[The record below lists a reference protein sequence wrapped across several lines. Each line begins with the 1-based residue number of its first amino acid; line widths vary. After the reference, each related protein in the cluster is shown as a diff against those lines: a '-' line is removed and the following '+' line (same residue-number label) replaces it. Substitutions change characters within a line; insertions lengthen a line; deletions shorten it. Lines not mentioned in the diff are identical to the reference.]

1 MSGRRRGK
9 NEGTIYKRKNG
20 SWRAQ
25 ISYSGKRFSKDFNR
39 KSDADFWLR
48 EVRAEIAHGR
58 VLWGGSITLG
68 DFLMDW
74 LGQHRSALREKTAH
88 QYSSLILKHIQTYF
102 GETKIKDLTPIG
114 IDKYYLALQES
125 SVGVRTIHIIHH
137 ILHAS
142 LDNAVRYGLLTS
154 NPTQGAAL
162 PTYRFDEMQVL
173 NKEQV
178 GRFLKAARESS
189 SFALYHL
196 ALVTGM
202 RMGELLGLKW
212 SDIDFE
218 SGLISVQRQRQYV
231 PGEGITLVEPKTR
244 YGRRTIKVGDMS
256 LQILLAHRKVVN
268 EKRIFA
274 GNRWQEMDLVFPN
287 SVGKPGDPSNIRLEF
302 NQILEKAEIP
312 RIRFHDL
319 RHTAATIYL
328 NHKIPVIV
336 VSHILGHSRPSV
348 TLDLYGHVLSD
359 MQAEA
364 ASVMESQLPFAI

>member
-1 MSGRRRGK
+1 MSGKRRGK
-9 NEGTIYKRKNG
+9 NEGTIYKRENG

-25 ISYSGKRFSKDFNR
+25 ISYTGKRFSKDFRR

-48 EVRAEIAHGR
+48 EMRGEIAHGR

-74 LGQHRSALREKTAH
+74 LGQHKSALREKTAH
-88 QYSSLILKHIQTYF
+88 QYSSLILKHIQPYF
-102 GETKIKDLTPIG
+102 GQSKIKDLTPIG
-114 IDKYYLALQES
+114 VDKYYLALQEGG
-125 SVGVRTIHIIHH
+125 VGIRTIHIIHH
-137 ILHAS
+137 ILHAA

-154 NPTQGAAL
+154 NPTQGASL
-162 PTYRFDEMQVL
+162 PAYRFNEMQVL

-178 GRFLKAARESS
+178 SRFLNAARSS
-189 SFALYHL
+189 SSYALYHL

-202 RMGELLGLKW
+202 RMGELLGLNW
-212 SDIDFE
+212 SDIDWE
-218 SGLISVQRQRQYV
+218 SGLISVHRQRQYV

-244 YGRRTIKVGDMS
+244 YGRRTIKVGDTS
-256 LQILLAHRKVVN
+256 LRILQAFKKVLN
-268 EKRIFA
+268 EKKKAA
-274 GNRWQEMDLVFPN
+274 GDRWQEMDLVFPN
-287 SVGKPGDPSNIRLEF
+287 SVGKAGDPSNIRLGF

-328 NHKIPVIV
+328 NHRIPVIV

-359 MQAEA
+359 MQTEA
-364 ASVMESQLPFAI
+364 ASVMEKQFPFAI

>member
-1 MSGRRRGK
+1 MSRNRRGK
-9 NEGTIYKRKNG
+9 NEGTIYKRDNG

-25 ISYSGKRFSKDFNR
+25 ISYSGKRFSKDFHK

-48 EVRAEIAHGR
+48 EIRAEIAHGR
-58 VLWGGSITLG
+58 VLWGGSIPLG
-68 DFLMDW
+68 NFLMDW

-88 QYSSLILKHIQTYF
+88 QYNSLILKHIQPFF
-102 GETKIKDLTPIG
+102 GQTKIKDLTPIG
-114 IDKYYLALQES
+114 VDKFYLALQENE
-125 SVGVRTIHIIHH
+125 VGIRTIHIIHH
-137 ILHAS
+137 ILHAA
-142 LDNAVRYGLLTS
+142 LNNAVKYGLLTS

-173 NKEQV
+173 NKEQIN
-178 GRFLKAARESS
+178 RFLSAARESTS
-189 SFALYHL
+189 YALYHL
-196 ALVTGM
+196 GIVTGM

-244 YGRRTIKVGDMS
+244 YGRRTIKIGETS
-256 LQILLAHRKVVN
+256 LLILQAQKTALA
-268 EKRIFA
+268 EKKKCA
-274 GNRWQEMDLVFPN
+274 GRRWQEMDLVFPN

-302 NQILEKAEIP
+302 NHILEKAGIP

-328 NHKIPVIV
+328 NHRIPVIV

-364 ASVMESQLPFAI
+364 ALVMENQLPFAI